1 MKIVT
6 EEKEKENH
14 MGTSR
19 LWTSAQ
25 LLIMATFS
33 GIKSFKKLKNMTTQ
47 NPDNVRFSKVAVTK
61 VS

>member
-1 MKIVT
+1 
-6 EEKEKENH
+6 

-33 GIKSFKKLKNMTTQ
+33 GIKSFKKLKHMTTQ

>member
-1 MKIVT
+1 
-6 EEKEKENH
+6 
-14 MGTSR
+14 MGTSK

-33 GIKSFKKLKNMTTQ
+33 GIKSFKKLKNMTKQ